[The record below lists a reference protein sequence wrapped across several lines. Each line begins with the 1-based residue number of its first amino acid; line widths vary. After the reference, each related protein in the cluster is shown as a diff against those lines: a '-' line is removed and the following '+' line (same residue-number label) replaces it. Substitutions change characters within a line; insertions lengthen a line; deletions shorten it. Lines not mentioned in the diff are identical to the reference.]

1 MCPRTTLEC
10 VLLGILDYTTR
21 VTLTKR
27 PMSFQVMSGME
38 EAATSKSLKE
48 AWDNITL
55 ILRAIGHMATLRGEG
70 QNEAKG
76 ERLDYYT

>member
-1 MCPRTTLEC
+1 
-10 VLLGILDYTTR
+10 
-21 VTLTKR
+21 
-27 PMSFQVMSGME
+27 MSFQVMSRME